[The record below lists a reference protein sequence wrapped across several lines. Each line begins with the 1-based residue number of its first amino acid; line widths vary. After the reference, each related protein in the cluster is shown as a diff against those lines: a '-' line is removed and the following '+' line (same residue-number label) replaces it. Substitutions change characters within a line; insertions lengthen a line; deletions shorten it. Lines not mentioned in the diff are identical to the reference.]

1 MASEEEI
8 LTVFDCYW
16 FEHQIFIKKPPF
28 STPKPNPVLEIDEKP
43 NLRSIPTRHGRSLSD
58 HCLSSADFL
67 SPKSFLQVHTPR
79 LQTILSG
86 KEMRESAEPMSK
98 QEEFEEVEA
107 SIKKTRGEIKKR
119 RRKQGRVG
127 SSSKSLS
134 ELEFEELKGFMDLG
148 FVFSE
153 EDKVNSNLVS
163 ILPGLQRLG
172 RSSDSYFDGGEKE
185 EEDEDEVK
193 EVVEGCVPRPY
204 LSEAWDRVLNFNQRN
219 NKVEIN
225 QLVDWRIPSLGNEME
240 IKDQL
245 RVWAQTV
252 ASTVR

>member
-16 FEHQIFIKKPPF
+16 FEHQIFTKKPPF
-28 STPKPNPVLEIDEKP
+28 QTPKPNPVLEINEKP
-43 NLRSIPTRHGRSLSD
+43 NLRSIPSLHGRSLSD

-67 SPKSFLQVHTPR
+67 SPKSVLQVHTPK

-86 KEMRESAEPMSK
+86 KEARESSEPMSK

-107 SIKKTRGEIKKR
+107 SIKKTKGEIKKWR
-119 RRKQGRVG
+119 IKQGRVG

-172 RSSDSYFDGGEKE
+172 RKSESDE
-185 EEDEDEVK
+185 EEEEEEVK
-193 EVVEGCVPRPY
+193 EVVESYVPRPY
-204 LSEAWDRVLNFNQRN
+204 LSEAWDHVLNFNQRN

-245 RVWAQTV
+245 RIWAQTV

>member
-172 RSSDSYFDGGEKE
+172 RKSESDGYSEGGEKE
-185 EEDEDEVK
+185 EEDEVK
-193 EVVEGCVPRPY
+193 EVVECDIPRPY
-204 LSEAWDRVLNFNQRN
+204 LSEAWDHVLNFNQRN
-219 NKVEIN
+219 TKVEIN